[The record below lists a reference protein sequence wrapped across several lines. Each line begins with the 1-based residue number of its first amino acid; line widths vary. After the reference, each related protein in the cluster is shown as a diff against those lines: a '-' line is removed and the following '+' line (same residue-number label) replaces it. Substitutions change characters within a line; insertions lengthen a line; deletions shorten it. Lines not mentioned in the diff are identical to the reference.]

1 MTDGLLRIIDLLC
14 ITGLFGSG
22 SVIGLVGF
30 GATPEANWDFI
41 AENKVTG
48 KLSMQHIL

>member
-41 AENKVTG
+41 AEDG
-48 KLSMQHIL
+48 LCHSYHMLHIL